1 MYVLYVC
8 GIEKFTE
15 FLIRNIFIFTGRIVI
30 VGENINDGGDGKGV
44 DFLGVY
50 VCMVS
55 LVDSSSGEMCGAGA
69 IRSGIS
75 AKLLELNISSRI
87 EPVIATKV

>member
-15 FLIRNIFIFTGRIVI
+15 FLIRNIFIPTGRIVM
-30 VGENINDGGDGKGV
+30 VGENINEGGDGKGV
-44 DFLGVY
+44 NFFGVY

-55 LVDSSSGEMCGAGA
+55 LVDSSSGGM
-69 IRSGIS
+69 
-75 AKLLELNISSRI
+75 
-87 EPVIATKV
+87 